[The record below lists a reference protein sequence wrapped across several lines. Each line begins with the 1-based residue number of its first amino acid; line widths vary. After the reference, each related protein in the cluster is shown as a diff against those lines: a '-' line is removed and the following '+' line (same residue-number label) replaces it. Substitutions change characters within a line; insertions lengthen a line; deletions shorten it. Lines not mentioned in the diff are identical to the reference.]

1 MARKSKK
8 LTAGIGASCSV
19 NVKRLHPSKE
29 VAAKFPNLPANSEI
43 SNLLAIRKDMK
54 LVNKKQQDCVIFV
67 HPDHDDFEFHAVK
80 KWVKVTKEGQPMHYF
95 DVPSLAPQAPEA
107 PQDPVEAEG
116 DEHDHVEF
124 NILQAARNGDDLD
137 IAMIQGLGLGVDDDN
152 APAPENIPSRDNP
165 SDETPSEWVFSGLC
179 HSKTNTFIYDNKPH
193 LRGMFV
199 GQDAYFG
206 MNVSYSAMFLFFFPL
221 TWLKTVLLAKT
232 NEKLDSP
239 MTYGELLKFLG
250 LIFFMS
256 TISGF
261 SKRDFW
267 SQQEISFENAFF
279 SQLLSSATVLSIRF
293 MRYQPP

>member
-1 MARKSKK
+1 M
-8 LTAGIGASCSV
+8 
-19 NVKRLHPSKE
+19 
-29 VAAKFPNLPANSEI
+29 
-43 SNLLAIRKDMK
+43 
-54 LVNKKQQDCVIFV
+54 
-67 HPDHDDFEFHAVK
+67 
-80 KWVKVTKEGQPMHYF
+80 
-95 DVPSLAPQAPEA
+95 
-107 PQDPVEAEG
+107 
-116 DEHDHVEF
+116 
-124 NILQAARNGDDLD
+124 
-137 IAMIQGLGLGVDDDN
+137 DDDN

-165 SDETPSEWVFSGLC
+165 PDETPSEWVFSGLC

-261 SKRDFW
+261 SKCDFW